1 MGVGAGGC
9 AGRGSSTRQALGL
22 EPPDSITRAGLAQ
35 LPGRLNQSGR
45 SLCGGRGWV
54 GVEVTARAFPCLLGA
69 MLRLL

>member
-1 MGVGAGGC
+1 MQGG
-9 AGRGSSTRQALGL
+9 GLSTRRALGL
-22 EPPDSITRAGLAQ
+22 EPPDSVTQAGLAQ